1 MTSKH
6 INSVFIANTRSTAFR
21 LLGLAFVSLFFVGCS
36 SSSQPLS
43 YYLLHDTSTTPPA
56 TTSTPSVAILNKIVL
71 PDYLKQRG
79 LVVQTS
85 ETGIHIASEH
95 FWAEPVEEG
104 LTKSLRDAL
113 RNQNVDLITHAMGAE
128 DVNGYITL
136 RIDDFIATY
145 NGDIILRG
153 EFFIKFIDETNVSD
167 HFYITLPLSSDGFEA
182 SVKTMRHA
190 IGQLAVDIAANM
202 DRS

>member
-1 MTSKH
+1 M
-6 INSVFIANTRSTAFR
+6 
-21 LLGLAFVSLFFVGCS
+21 
-36 SSSQPLS
+36 
-43 YYLLHDTSTTPPA
+43 
-56 TTSTPSVAILNKIVL
+56 
-71 PDYLKQRG
+71 
-79 LVVQTS
+79 
-85 ETGIHIASEH
+85 
-95 FWAEPVEEG
+95 
-104 LTKSLRDAL
+104 
-113 RNQNVDLITHAMGAE
+113 DLITHAMGAE

-153 EFFIKFIDETNVSD
+153 EFFIKFIYETNVSD

-190 IGQLAVDIAANM
+190 IGQLAVEIAANM